1 MNSGSRHVYL
11 YARFHITMIQTSHII
26 ACVLIGVLFICTNMR
41 IINKTFIAL
50 GTFNCTIINYLIY
63 ITMIWKSNIML
74 CKMYVR
80 ALQENIIYIVY
91 NYLVAFL
98 FKYTLFADIDVIS
111 FTIVDIGEY
120 LEVLSP

>member
-1 MNSGSRHVYL
+1 
-11 YARFHITMIQTSHII
+11 
-26 ACVLIGVLFICTNMR
+26 
-41 IINKTFIAL
+41 
-50 GTFNCTIINYLIY
+50 
-63 ITMIWKSNIML
+63 ML